1 MKVVSPIGR
10 FARPEWERRFLLN
23 RFPANVSVTRVRQI
37 VDRYIIGTRLRLRR
51 VGDSDGMVA
60 FKLTQKLSDGS
71 LDAFQ
76 GHLTTIYLSES
87 EYDLFAT
94 LPARVLE
101 KIRHSVPPL
110 GIDLFSKEL
119 AGLILAEAEFSS
131 LEEAAVFEVPEF
143 LFREVTC
150 DPRFTGGSLAVATRQ
165 QMIDYLQ
172 ECEIAPDSD

>member
-1 MKVVSPIGR
+1 
-10 FARPEWERRFLLN
+10 
-23 RFPANVSVTRVRQI
+23 
-37 VDRYIIGTRLRLRR
+37 
-51 VGDSDGMVA
+51 
-60 FKLTQKLSDGS
+60 
-71 LDAFQ
+71 
-76 GHLTTIYLSES
+76 
-87 EYDLFAT
+87 
-94 LPARVLE
+94 VLE